1 MRDAVLPA
9 LAAPI
14 LFLLALLLLAWPAA
28 AQFAAPRAEA
38 VVEGPEVR
46 LSHLFHGVPASRDPV
61 LGPAPPPGSRIVIEA
76 PQLAVIARQAGLMWR
91 PSGTERV
98 VLERPGRAL
107 GRAEAE
113 AALRAALLPLGLD
126 AQAELDLSGVS
137 LPAVPPAAALRL
149 LVEQPAFD
157 PASGRFAAT
166 LVVLAEG
173 APAERLRIAGRAV
186 ASLPVVVAARRIP
199 AGQAIRAADR
209 RGARGPAE
217 RVRPGMAA
225 TLAEV
230 AGRQSR
236 RPVGEGQPVP
246 LADLA
251 AATVVTRN
259 EQVVVEV
266 AQGGLTLTLAGRA
279 LSDAALGETVA
290 VLNPASRLII
300 EGEATGPGRVRAT
313 FGAAPVARVPDTVSP
328 TAAIAARLA
337 NR

>member
-1 MRDAVLPA
+1 MRDAVMPA
-9 LAAPI
+9 LAAPL

-46 LSHLFHGVPASRDPV
+46 LSHLFHGVPATRDPV

-76 PQLAVIARQAGLMWR
+76 AQLAVIARQAGLMWR

-199 AGQAIRAADR
+199 AGQAIRAACAPAWR
-209 RGARGPAE
+209 PPSPRSPAASPAGRSARG
-217 RVRPGMAA
+217 
-225 TLAEV
+225 
-230 AGRQSR
+230 SR
-236 RPVGEGQPVP
+236 CR
-246 LADLA
+246 
-251 AATVVTRN
+251 
-259 EQVVVEV
+259 
-266 AQGGLTLTLAGRA
+266 
-279 LSDAALGETVA
+279 
-290 VLNPASRLII
+290 
-300 EGEATGPGRVRAT
+300 
-313 FGAAPVARVPDTVSP
+313 SP
-328 TAAIAARLA
+328 TSPPR
-337 NR
+337 RW